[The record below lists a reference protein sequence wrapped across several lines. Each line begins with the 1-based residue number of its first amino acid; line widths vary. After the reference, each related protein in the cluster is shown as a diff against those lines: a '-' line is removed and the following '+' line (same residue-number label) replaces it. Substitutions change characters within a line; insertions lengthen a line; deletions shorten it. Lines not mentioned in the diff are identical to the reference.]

1 MLQWGTVFTNDCYS
15 RLVGS
20 ITKVWQPLTSSIHT
34 RKMSDINE
42 LLSKVVAIFLSN
54 PEFLALT
61 RLNIGAACCNE
72 ALHSPMIVAV
82 GWLGPLPRSDN
93 PWQAAY
99 THGTCQTSMMCC
111 QRCGQIFVTRSWNSH
126 PYKTQYQC
134 TILQWGTVFPNDCC
148 SSSRLVGSIA
158 KVWQPFTSNIH
169 TRNLS
174 YNNDVLPKMWPDFWQ
189 ILKFLPLQDSIS
201 VHHLAMRHCI
211 PQWLLQ

>member
-1 MLQWGTVFTNDCYS
+1 MA
-15 RLVGS
+15 R
-20 ITKVWQPLTSSIHT
+20 
-34 RKMSDINE
+34 
-42 LLSKVVAIFLSN
+42 FLSD
-54 PEFLALT
+54 PEILT
-61 RLNIGAACCNE
+61 LTIRLNISAPSCNE
-72 ALHSPMIVAV
+72 ALYSPMIVAV
-82 GWLGPLPRSDN
+82 GLLGPMPRSN
-93 PWQAAY
+93 SPLQATY
-99 THGTCQTSMMCC
+99 TLGTCQTSMMCC
-111 QRCGQIFVTRSWNSH
+111 QRCGQIFVRSWVSC

-148 SSSRLVGSIA
+148 SRLVGSIA